1 MCGSHTC
8 EQTPAGIDTVKKGD
22 DRVMKEEVVK
32 MKIVTYSDKV
42 MMVWKA
48 WDPSRGEKVLFMQY

>member
-22 DRVMKEEVVK
+22 DRVMKEEVVVK
-32 MKIVTYSDKV
+32 VVTYSDKV
-42 MMVWKA
+42 MMVWEA
-48 WDPSRGEKVLFMQY
+48 WDPSRGGKALFMQY